1 MDDALNTWETEITNL
16 LKGEGGYDEND
27 LVPDL
32 VQANN
37 IHIKFREDIR
47 TYYGHEIP
55 AIGVMSFNVAET
67 SDNQDETQ
75 MMIQTVNKGGDLSD
89 MDQVTKSIIWK
100 IWELL
105 KAQRPNKG
113 NLCLQ
118 GQADDI
124 QDMSADIIH
133 GGIEEQESDDFSD
146 LFVIGEIR
154 FTIISKGDN

>member
-1 MDDALNTWETEITNL
+1 
-16 LKGEGGYDEND
+16 LKGEGEYDDND

-37 IHIKFREDIR
+37 IHIKFREDLR
-47 TYYGHEIP
+47 TYLAHEIP
-55 AIGVMSFNVAET
+55 AIGVMSFNVTEVD
-67 SDNQDETQ
+67 DNRDETQ
-75 MMIQTVNKGGDLSD
+75 MMIQIVNKGGDLSD
-89 MDQVTKSIIWK
+89 MDQTVKIIIWK
-100 IWELL
+100 IWNML

-113 NLCLQ
+113 NICLQ
-118 GQADDI
+118 DNADDI
-124 QDMSADIIH
+124 ENMSADIIH